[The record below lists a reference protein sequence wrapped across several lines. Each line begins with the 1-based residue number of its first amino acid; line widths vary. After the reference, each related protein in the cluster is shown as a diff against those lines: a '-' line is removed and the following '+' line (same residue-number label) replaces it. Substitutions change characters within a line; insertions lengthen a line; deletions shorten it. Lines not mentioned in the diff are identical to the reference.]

1 MKGRQA
7 YGHQNPANAELGLA
21 QKVQLTAGI
30 CATKALVQLLCER
43 FHDPETVH
51 IFIPGVSILSR
62 RKFCVQEVLMHMCL
76 LSFHRNAL
84 FGSSSCRPHACLLH
98 CFMGQSG

>member
-1 MKGRQA
+1 MYSA
-7 YGHQNPANAELGLA
+7 
-21 QKVQLTAGI
+21 
-30 CATKALVQLLCER
+30 KALVQLLCER
-43 FHDPETVH
+43 FHDPENGH

-84 FGSSSCRPHACLLH
+84 FGLILSVSSIDRFSILQDTISRLKPAAAAL
-98 CFMGQSG
+98 